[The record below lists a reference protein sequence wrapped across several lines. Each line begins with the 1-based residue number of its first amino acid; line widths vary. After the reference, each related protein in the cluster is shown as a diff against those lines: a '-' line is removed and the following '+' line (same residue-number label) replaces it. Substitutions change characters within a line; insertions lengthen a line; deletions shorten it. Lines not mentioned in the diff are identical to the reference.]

1 MTTGGRAAS
10 IGKGGN
16 VVVPLYEYSCPK
28 CGRFEL
34 LQRFSDSP
42 LSVCPTCGAEV
53 QKVIS
58 APAIQFKGSGWYITD
73 YAKKSG
79 PQDEGKKKE
88 KAPAKEPCAPASA
101 EAKPKAEKKPS
112 SATGEK

>member
-1 MTTGGRAAS
+1 
-10 IGKGGN
+10 
-16 VVVPLYEYSCPK
+16 VPLYEYSCPK

-58 APAIQFKGSGWYITD
+58 APAIQFKGSGWYVTD
-73 YAKKSG
+73 YGKSG
-79 PQDEGKKKE
+79 GPSQKESTNTEGSTASTAKDS
-88 KAPAKEPCAPASA
+88 APSTPSQGSSKDNSA
-101 EAKPKAEKKPS
+101 AGS
-112 SATGEK
+112 SPTK

>member
-1 MTTGGRAAS
+1 M
-10 IGKGGN
+10 
-16 VVVPLYEYSCPK
+16 PLYEYECTQCGCRSEVFQKVTDPPLRKCKK
-28 CGRFEL
+28 CG
-34 LQRFSDSP
+34 
-42 LSVCPTCGAEV
+42 GALR
-53 QKVIS
+53 KLIS